1 MAVNQ
6 LTPVQRLKN
15 ALNAQS
21 VQEQFRNALADS
33 APLFVASL
41 IDIYGSDRNL
51 QECEPGAVIMEA
63 LKAATLR
70 LPINK
75 NLGFAYIVPY
85 KNKGKAEPQMQIG
98 YKGLIQLAMR
108 TGEYRYLNADVVYEG
123 ELKSY
128 DKLTGHMD
136 LSGEKKGD
144 NVVGY
149 FAYLELL
156 NGFSKAVYW
165 TKEQV
170 IEHAKRFSKAFNSD
184 YSPWKTDFDAMALKT
199 VLRNLITKWGVMSVE
214 MVNAVDRDIEAD
226 AQREIAEYAN
236 SEVLDI
242 DDGIVDAEFE
252 EVPVKEQPKKET
264 KKQTTSKTKQ
274 EPKPEKES
282 KKETLAPEWADDEPP
297 F

>member
-1 MAVNQ
+1 MSTKNQ
-6 LTPVQRLKN
+6 ITPVQRLKN
-15 ALNAQS
+15 ALNAES

-136 LSGEKKGD
+136 LNGERKGD
-144 NVVGY
+144 KVVGY

-156 NGFSKAVYW
+156 NGFSKTVYW

-170 IEHAKRFSKAFNSD
+170 IEHAKRFSKSYSSQ
-184 YSPWKTDFDAMALKT
+184 YSPWQTDFDSMALKT
-199 VLRNLITKWGVMSVE
+199 VLRNLITKWGIMSVE
-214 MVNAVDRDIEAD
+214 MVQAVDRDIEAD

-252 EVPVKEQPKKET
+252 EVPAKEQPKKKT
-264 KKQTTSKTKQ
+264 KAKSKTKQ

-282 KKETLAPEWADDEPP
+282 QQETLEPEWADDEPP

>member
-1 MAVNQ
+1 MSTNTQQ

-15 ALNAQS
+15 ALSAES
-21 VQEQFRNALADS
+21 VKEQFKNALADS

-41 IDIYGSDRNL
+41 IDIYASDRNL

-85 KNKGKAEPQMQIG
+85 RNRGKMEPQMQIG

-123 ELKSY
+123 ELKGY
-128 DKLTGHMD
+128 DKLTGHLD
-136 LSGEKKGD
+136 LSGEKKSD
-144 NVVGY
+144 RVVGY

-199 VLRNLITKWGVMSVE
+199 VLRNLITKWGIMSVE
-214 MVNAVDRDIEAD
+214 MVQAVDRDIEAD

-252 EVPVKEQPKKET
+252 EVPVPPNT
-264 KKQTTSKTKQ
+264 KKQAKSKTKQ

-282 KKETLAPEWADDEPP
+282 RQETLEPEWADDEPP

>member
-1 MAVNQ
+1 MSTKNQ
-6 LTPVQRLKN
+6 ITPVQRLKN
-15 ALNAQS
+15 ALNAES

-33 APLFVASL
+33 APLFIASL
-41 IDIYGSDRNL
+41 IDVYGSDRTL

-85 KNKGKAEPQMQIG
+85 RNKGKAEPQMQIG

-128 DKLTGHMD
+128 DKLTGHLD
-136 LSGEKKGD
+136 LSGERKGD
-144 NVVGY
+144 KVVGY

-170 IEHAKRFSKAFNSD
+170 IEHAKRFSKSYASQ
-184 YSPWKTDFDAMALKT
+184 YSPWQTDFDSMALKT
-199 VLRNLITKWGVMSVE
+199 VLRNLITKWGIMSIE
-214 MVNAVDRDIEAD
+214 MVQAVDRDIEAD
-226 AQREIAEYAN
+226 AQRDVNEFAN
-236 SEVLDI
+236 SEVMDI
-242 DDGIVDAEFE
+242 DEGDIIIYDEHN
-252 EVPVKEQPKKET
+252 EVPAKKPPKN
-264 KKQTTSKTKQ
+264 SKPKT
-274 EPKPEKES
+274 EPKPQQEQ
-282 KKETLAPEWADDEPP
+282 LILDEPP

>member
-1 MAVNQ
+1 MSTRNQ
-6 LTPVQRLKN
+6 ITPVQRLKN

-41 IDIYGSDRNL
+41 IDIYGSDEDL
-51 QECEPGAVIMEA
+51 QKCEPGAVIMEA
-63 LKAATLR
+63 LKAATLK
-70 LPINK
+70 LPVNK
-75 NLGFAYIVPY
+75 NLGFAHLIAF
-85 KNKGKAEPQMQIG
+85 KIKGKATPQMIIG

-136 LSGEKKGD
+136 LNGERKSDK
-144 NVVGY
+144 VVGY

-170 IEHAKRFSKAFNSD
+170 IEHAKRFSKSYASQ
-184 YSPWKTDFDAMALKT
+184 YSPWQTDFDSMALKT
-199 VLRNLITKWGVMSVE
+199 VLRNLITKWGIMSIE
-214 MVNAVDRDIEAD
+214 MVQAVDRDIEAD
-226 AQREIAEYAN
+226 AQRDVNEFAN
-236 SEVLDI
+236 SEVMDI
-242 DDGIVDAEFE
+242 DEGDIIIYDEHN
-252 EVPVKEQPKKET
+252 EVPAKKPPKN
-264 KKQTTSKTKQ
+264 SKPKT
-274 EPKPEKES
+274 EPKPQQEQ
-282 KKETLAPEWADDEPP
+282 LILDEPP

>member
-1 MAVNQ
+1 MSTNTQQ

-15 ALNAQS
+15 ALSAES
-21 VQEQFRNALADS
+21 VKEQFKNALADS

-41 IDIYGSDRNL
+41 IDIYASDRNL

-85 KNKGKAEPQMQIG
+85 RNRGKMEPQMQIG

-123 ELKSY
+123 ELKGY
-128 DKLTGHMD
+128 DKLTGHLD
-136 LSGEKKGD
+136 LSGEKKSD
-144 NVVGY
+144 RVVGY

-199 VLRNLITKWGVMSVE
+199 VLRNLITKWGIMSVE
-214 MVNAVDRDIEAD
+214 MVQAVDRDIEAD

-252 EVPVKEQPKKET
+252 EVPAKEQPKKKT
-264 KKQTTSKTKQ
+264 KAKSKTKK
-274 EPKPEKES
+274 EPEPEKES
-282 KKETLAPEWADDEPP
+282 QQETLEPEWADDEPP

>member
-1 MAVNQ
+1 MSTNTQQ

-15 ALNAQS
+15 ALSAES
-21 VQEQFRNALADS
+21 VKEQFKNALADS

-41 IDIYGSDRNL
+41 IDIYASDRNL

-75 NLGFAYIVPY
+75 NLGFTYIVPY
-85 KNKGKAEPQMQIG
+85 RNKGKAEPQMQIG

-108 TGEYRYLNADVVYEG
+108 TGEYRYLNAGVVCEG
-123 ELKSY
+123 ELKAY
-128 DKLTGHMD
+128 DKLTGRMD
-136 LSGEKKGD
+136 LSGERKS
-144 NVVGY
+144 NEVVGY

-199 VLRNLITKWGVMSVE
+199 VLRNLITKWGIMSVE

-252 EVPVKEQPKKET
+252 EVPAKEQPKKKT
-264 KKQTTSKTKQ
+264 KAKSKTKQ
-274 EPKPEKES
+274 EPEPEKES
-282 KKETLAPEWADDEPP
+282 QQETLEPEWADEPP